1 MRGKREKESKKL
13 LFRKSEFQIRTDIKF
28 VELLPVRGQI
38 DVGKVIIF

>member
-1 MRGKREKESKKL
+1 MRGKREREQETI
-13 LFRKSEFQIRTDIKF
+13 FRKSEFQIRTDIKF